1 VSTTRTFR
9 HIDAPREAIYR
20 ALLDAHS
27 IEKWRAPVGMTCQVH
42 ELDAQ
47 EGGFF
52 RVSLTYDVST
62 DTGKTSKNTDTY
74 QGHFEKLVPNELVV
88 ELIEFETTDPGLRGQ
103 MRMTTT
109 LADAKDGTD
118 VIVVH
123 EGIPTGVSTTDNET
137 GTKMSLDKLAATVET
152 ARTHDSLEDHS

>member
-1 VSTTRTFR
+1 M
-9 HIDAPREAIYR
+9 IYR
-20 ALLDAHS
+20 ALLDAHA

-42 ELDAQ
+42 EFDAL

-62 DTGKTSKNTDTY
+62 DAGKSSKNTDTY
-74 QGHFEKLVPNELVV
+74 RGHFEKLVPNELVV
-88 ELIEFETTDPGLRGQ
+88 ELMEFETTDPGLQGQ
-103 MRMTTT
+103 MRITTT

-123 EGIPTGVSTTDNET
+123 EGIPTGVSTADNET
-137 GTKMSLDKLAATVET
+137 GTRMSLNKLAATVET
-152 ARTHDSLEDHS
+152 ARAHDGLEQLS